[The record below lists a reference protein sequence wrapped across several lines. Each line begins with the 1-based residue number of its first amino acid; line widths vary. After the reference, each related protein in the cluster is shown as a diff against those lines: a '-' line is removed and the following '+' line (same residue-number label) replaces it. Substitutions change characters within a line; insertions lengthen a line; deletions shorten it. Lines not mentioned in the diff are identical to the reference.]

1 MRVPTKLRRH
11 STSMPKGAIRLS
23 PTSTSPLTTHQHSK
37 TMRISHME
45 EEHSKF
51 KDLDIICS
59 NIMPHLGS
67 NNNCS
72 NQIKM
77 DAIAGHKLLSFMDA
91 FSGYNQIKMDPSDQ
105 EKTSF
110 MTG

>member
-11 STSMPKGAIRLS
+11 NTSMPKGAIRLS

-67 NNNCS
+67 NNNCINS
-72 NQIKM
+72 KQDREQKIRGRG
-77 DAIAGHKLLSFMDA
+77 DLIPLRTICLLL
-91 FSGYNQIKMDPSDQ
+91 
-105 EKTSF
+105 
-110 MTG
+110 